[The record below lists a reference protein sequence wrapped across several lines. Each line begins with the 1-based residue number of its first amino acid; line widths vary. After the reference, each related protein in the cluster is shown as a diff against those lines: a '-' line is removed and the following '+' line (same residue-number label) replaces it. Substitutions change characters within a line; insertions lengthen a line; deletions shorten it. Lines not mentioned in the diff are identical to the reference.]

1 MIQSFI
7 GHMTHMWEVEHDGD
21 SYILKDAWVEHSYS
35 VSEAIHLNNIEE
47 MEGIPMLFCAEDITI
62 DGVLL
67 STGCL
72 HHGIYSNTNLEWI

>member
-1 MIQSFI
+1 
-7 GHMTHMWEVEHDGD
+7 MWEVEHDGD

-47 MEGIPMLFCAEDITI
+47 MEGIPMLFCAENIIT

-67 STGCL
+67 LTSCL
-72 HHGIYSNTNLEWI
+72 HHSIYGNSDLKQI